1 MTSPPELDVGPWS
14 LYGGLFKQFFFNIC
28 PFDCSSV
35 AESGK
40 VGPL

>member
-14 LYGGLFKQFFFNIC
+14 LYGGLFKQFLNIC
-28 PFDCSSV
+28 LFDCSTV

>member
-14 LYGGLFKQFFFNIC
+14 LYGGLFEQFLNIC
-28 PFDCSSV
+28 PFDCSTV